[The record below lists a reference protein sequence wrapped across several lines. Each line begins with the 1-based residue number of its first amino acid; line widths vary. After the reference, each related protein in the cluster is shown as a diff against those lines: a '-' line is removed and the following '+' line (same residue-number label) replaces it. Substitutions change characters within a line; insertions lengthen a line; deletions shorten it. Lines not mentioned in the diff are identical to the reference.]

1 MIFIGLQDSY
11 GRPWPADRSGRP
23 ISLSGFCPPK
33 RPRSRSTYKGSR
45 PIIPASL
52 DKTKRISL
60 LITGRLSGVVED
72 ATWWTLVV
80 LRLTPTAHLESPP
93 RRNSGA
99 DGHQCDWWGS
109 ELCSQNIV
117 DNSIRCRAPPCSTYF
132 RLEVINGML
141 IVLAKLCRHLHCH
154 GPTMLGLGLKLRYD
168 DRLSAS

>member
-109 ELCSQNIV
+109 QLRSLNIVDKDIRWHTPACSTCSCLEAINAILLCSQSYV
-117 DNSIRCRAPPCSTYF
+117 SIYIATHIQR
-132 RLEVINGML
+132 
-141 IVLAKLCRHLHCH
+141 
-154 GPTMLGLGLKLRYD
+154 
-168 DRLSAS
+168 